1 MHRRRPAL
9 ASAIVPAIVLG
20 AILAAC
26 TSPSG
31 GGAGP
36 TAAPTDAPAT
46 TPAGTQTSEPMESSM
61 ADGLVIEVRQDGM
74 YGSVLEVDGR
84 SVYLFTPDPAGGAGT
99 ACLEGCIANW
109 PAVLVPE
116 GSEPVAGAGLTGSLT
131 TFERPDGGRQVAYEG
146 HPLYF
151 FVGDAAP
158 GDTAG
163 QGVNDV
169 WFLVTPAGDAAAAGG
184 GATPQETESDDPY
197 DY

>member
-1 MHRRRPAL
+1 MHRRNPAL

-20 AILAAC
+20 AFLAAC
-26 TSPSG
+26 TAPSG
-31 GGAGP
+31 GGANP
-36 TAAPTDAPAT
+36 TATPAAAPA
-46 TPAGTQTSEPMESSM
+46 ATQTSEPMESSM
-61 ADGLVIEVRQDGM
+61 PDGVTIEVRQDGM

-116 GSEPVAGAGLTGSLT
+116 GTEPQAGAGLPGSLT
-131 TFERPDGGRQVAYEG
+131 TFERPDGGRQVAYDG

-163 QGVNDV
+163 HGVNDV
-169 WFLVTPAGDAAAAGG
+169 WFLVTPTGDAAAAGG
-184 GATPQETESDDPY
+184 GATPAPQETRDCEPY
-197 DY
+197 CY

>member
-1 MHRRRPAL
+1 MHRRQPAL

-26 TSPSG
+26 TAPSG
-31 GGAGP
+31 GGANP
-36 TAAPTDAPAT
+36 TATPAT
-46 TPAGTQTSEPMESSM
+46 TPAATQTSEPMESSM
-61 ADGLVIEVRQDGM
+61 PDGVTIEVRQDGM

-109 PAVLVPE
+109 PAVLVPD
-116 GSEPVAGAGLTGSLT
+116 GTEPVTGAGLTGSLT

-169 WFLVTPAGDAAAAGG
+169 WFLVTPAGDAAAVGG
-184 GATPQETESDDPY
+184 GATPAPQESESDDPY